1 MGEHEVERR
10 AAPVP
15 EHGEEQLAERPGA
28 DQPGDRLVLE
38 ERLAADVGNE
48 PPEQDGGGRPQRA
61 GDEEAGDA
69 QPETGANPP
78 AR

>member
-1 MGEHEVERR
+1 MSEHEVQRG

-15 EHGEEQLAERPGA
+15 EDGEEELAERPGA

-48 PPEQDGGGRPQRA
+48 PPEQDGGGRPQCA
-61 GDEEAGDA
+61 GDGE
-69 QPETGANPP
+69 P
-78 AR
+78 AKLSR